1 MPGTNCDLSGGLANE
16 ADVRGLMWNSVGLW
30 REEALLRT
38 AIEAL
43 DGWYAALGADR
54 GRIAALVTV
63 GRLMARAALR
73 REETRGS
80 HARADF
86 PSRDDVKFRIHLGD
100 EIH

>member
-1 MPGTNCDLSGGLANE
+1 
-16 ADVRGLMWNSVGLW
+16 MWNSVGLW
-30 REEALLRT
+30 RERALLET

-43 DGWYAALGADR
+43 DEWYGAIGPDRSRVAA
-54 GRIAALVTV
+54 IVTV

-100 EIH
+100 TIDR